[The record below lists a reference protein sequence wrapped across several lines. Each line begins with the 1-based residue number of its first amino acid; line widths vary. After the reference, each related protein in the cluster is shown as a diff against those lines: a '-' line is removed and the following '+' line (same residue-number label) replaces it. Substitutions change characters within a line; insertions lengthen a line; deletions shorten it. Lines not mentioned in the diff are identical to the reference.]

1 MEYRIERLDENSW
14 RMEEYDTV
22 NSAYFYL
29 LTGTAQAL
37 LLDTGFGTLD
47 VRAIVQTLTPL
58 PLVVVNSH
66 GHFDHIGANY
76 QFPEVFL
83 HPADEPLY
91 RLHRGRLPH
100 SHPMTEQLRP
110 LAEGQVF
117 DLGGRT
123 LEVVE
128 APGHSLGS
136 VCLLDRERRW
146 LFTGD
151 TCCKAD
157 VLLCLE
163 YSGTVAQYAA
173 AIRKLQGL
181 RDRFD
186 LTWPSHHAVPVAPD
200 ILDQFAQGADLLL
213 QGKDL
218 GRPYPTPFGTFT
230 RLGWK
235 DIGIVYKEG
244 MLEPGE
250 KEA

>member
-1 MEYRIERLDENSW
+1 MEYRIEPLDEKSW
-14 RMEEYDTV
+14 RIEEYDTA

-29 LTGTAQAL
+29 LAGAERAL

-47 VRAIVQTLTPL
+47 VRALVEELTPL
-58 PLVVVNSH
+58 PLTVVNSH

-76 QFPEVFL
+76 QFPAVFL

-91 RLHRGRLPH
+91 RLHRTRLPH
-100 SHPMTEQLRP
+100 SHPLTEQL
-110 LAEGQVF
+110 LALEEGMIF

-123 LEVVE
+123 VEVVE

-163 YSGTVAQYAA
+163 YCGTVARYAA
-173 AIRKLQGL
+173 TIHKLQGL

-186 LTWPSHHAVPVAPD
+186 ITWPSHHTVPVPPD
-200 ILDQFAQGADLLL
+200 ILDRFAHAADLLL

-218 GRPYPTPFGTFT
+218 GQPYPTPFGTFT
-230 RLGWK
+230 RLAWE

-244 MLEPGE
+244 MLEHT
-250 KEA
+250 